1 MQEVKIYNS
10 LKNKIEV
17 FKPIE
22 EGKVS
27 IYVCGPTVYG
37 NLHIGNARPIAVFDI
52 FVKSLRKMGYE
63 VTYMSNVTDIDDKI
77 IRKAI
82 EEGISEKE
90 VAEKYFNAYLEV
102 RKGLNTVNPDYMPK
116 VTDNIQG
123 IVDFIAKLIEKGY
136 AYESDGDV
144 FFRVSKAKEYGCL
157 SHFNVEDL
165 KVGARIEENSSKESP
180 MDFALWKKTD
190 QGIKWDTAWSSG
202 RPGWHTECVVMI
214 NSLYPNGLIDIHG
227 GGFDLKFP
235 HHENEIAQ
243 SHAIHNHGLANY
255 WMHNGMV
262 NIDNVKMSK
271 SLGNTKGA
279 QEMIDKYGGNTV
291 RWVFASTHYRAPVNF
306 TEEVFD
312 AAKLQLNKVLTPIKQ
327 AQIQLAL
334 AGITLDKEDEVSVNK
349 FLECMADDLNTAN
362 GQMVIYDVVKE
373 INTLV
378 RQKGQLELLAQKVK
392 SLMAMLDIF
401 GIKYQVLELS
411 NEDKE
416 LFAKWNEYK
425 AQKDFANADIIR
437 NELINKG
444 LL

>member
-52 FVKSLRKMGYE
+52 FVKALRKMGYE

-90 VAEKYFNAYLEV
+90 VAEKYFNAYLDV

-123 IVDFIAKLIEKGY
+123 IVDFIARLIEKGY

-243 SHAIHNHGLANY
+243 SYAIHNHGLANY

-334 AGITLDKEDEVSVNK
+334 AGVTLDKEDEVSINK

-373 INTLV
+373 INTLI

-411 NEDKE
+411 DEDKE

-425 AQKDFANADIIR
+425 SQKDFANADIIR
-437 NELINKG
+437 NELMNKG

>member
-77 IRKAI
+77 IKKAI

-102 RKGLNTVNPDYMPK
+102 RKGLNAVNPDYMPK

-334 AGITLDKEDEVSVNK
+334 AGVTLDKEDEVSINK

>member
-1 MQEVKIYNS
+1 MQEIKIYNS
-10 LKNKIEV
+10 LKNKVEV

-22 EGKVS
+22 EGKIS

-37 NLHIGNARPIAVFDI
+37 NLHIGNARPIVVFDI
-52 FVKSLRKMGYE
+52 FVKALRKMGYD

-77 IRKAI
+77 IKKAI

-90 VAEKYFNAYLEV
+90 VSEKYFNAYLDV
-102 RKGLNTVNPDYMPK
+102 RKGLHTVNPDYMPR
-116 VTDNIQG
+116 VTDNIEG
-123 IVDFIAKLIEKGY
+123 IIAFIQKLIDLDY
-136 AYESDGDV
+136 AYVSNGDV
-144 FFRVSKAKEYGCL
+144 FFRISKAKEYGLL

-165 KVGARIEENSSKESP
+165 KVGARIEENSSKENP
-180 MDFALWKKTD
+180 LDFALWKKTE
-190 QGIKWDTAWSSG
+190 QGVKWETSWCNG

-214 NSLYPNGLIDIHG
+214 NSLYPKGLIDIHG

-243 SHAIHNHGLANY
+243 SYAIHNHGLANY

-279 QEMIDKYGGNTV
+279 QEMIDKYGGNTI

-312 AAKLQLNKVLTPIKQ
+312 AAKLQLTKILNPLKQ

-334 AGITLDKEDEVSVNK
+334 NEVKLLEEDSDSVNK

-362 GQMVIYDVVKE
+362 GQMVIYDTVKE
-373 INTLV
+373 INTAI
-378 RQKGQLELLAQKVK
+378 RQKGNFDILAKKVK
-392 SLMAMLDIF
+392 SLMTMLDIF
-401 GIKYQVLELS
+401 GIEYDIISLS
-411 NEDKE
+411 NDDKE
-416 LFAKWNEYK
+416 LFNKWNEFK
-425 AQKDFANADIIR
+425 AVKDFAKADEIR
-437 NELINKG
+437 NELINRN

>member
-1 MQEVKIYNS
+1 MQEIKIYNS
-10 LKNKIEV
+10 LSNKIEL

-77 IRKAI
+77 IKKAA
-82 EEGISEKE
+82 EEGLSEKE
-90 VAEKYFNAYLEV
+90 VAEKYYNAYLEV
-102 RKGLNTVNPDYMPK
+102 RKGLHTVNPDYMPK
-116 VTDNIQG
+116 VTENIDG
-123 IVDFIAKLIEKGY
+123 IIKFIAKLIELGY
-136 AYESDGDV
+136 AYESNGDV
-144 FFRVSKAKEYGCL
+144 FFRVSKAKEYGSL
-157 SHFNVEDL
+157 SHFNLEDL
-165 KVGARIEENSSKESP
+165 KIGARIEENSSKESP
-180 MDFALWKKTD
+180 ADFALWKKTE
-190 QGIKWDTAWSSG
+190 QGIKWNTDWSNG

-243 SHAIHNHGLANY
+243 SYAVHNHGLANY

-279 QEMIDKYGGNTV
+279 KEMIDKYGGNTV

-312 AAKLQLNKVLTPIKQ
+312 AAKLQLSKVLNPLRQ
-327 AQIQLAL
+327 AQIQLSL
-334 AGITLDKEDEVSVNK
+334 ANINEEKEDSVAINR

-362 GQMVIYDVVKE
+362 GQMVIYDTVKE
-373 INTLV
+373 INTLI
-378 RQKGQLELLAQKVK
+378 RQKNQLEVLAAKVNALK
-392 SLMAMLDIF
+392 AMLDIF
-401 GIKYQVLELS
+401 GIEFIDVNLS
-411 NEDKE
+411 ADDKE

-437 NELINKG
+437 NELISKG

>member
-37 NLHIGNARPIAVFDI
+37 NLHIGNARPIVVFDI
-52 FVKSLRKMGYE
+52 FVKALRKMGYQ
-63 VTYMSNVTDIDDKI
+63 VTYISNVTDIDDKI

-90 VAEKYFNAYLEV
+90 VSEKYYNAYLEV
-102 RKGLNTVNPDYMPK
+102 RKGLNADNPDYMPK
-116 VTDNIQG
+116 VTDNIEG
-123 IVDFIAKLIEKGY
+123 IVKFIAKLIELGY
-136 AYESDGDV
+136 AYESEGDV

-157 SHFNVEDL
+157 SHFNVDDL
-165 KVGARIEENSSKESP
+165 KVGARIEENSSKENP

-243 SHAIHNHGLANY
+243 SHAFHNHGLANY

-271 SLGNTKGA
+271 SLGNTKDA

-312 AAKLQLNKVLTPIKQ
+312 SAKLQLNKVLTPLKQ
-327 AQIQLAL
+327 AQIQLSL
-334 AGITLDKEDEVSVNK
+334 GNVKIEKEDEDTTNK

-362 GQMVIYDVVKE
+362 GQMVIYDVVKS
-373 INTLV
+373 INTLI
-378 RQKGQLELLAQKVK
+378 RQKGQLDLLATKVK
-392 SLMAMLDIF
+392 SLMSMLDIF
-401 GIKYQVLELS
+401 GISYQLIDLS
-411 NEDKE
+411 NDDKE
-416 LFAKWNEYK
+416 LFAKWNEFK

-437 NELINKG
+437 NQLINKG

>member
-77 IRKAI
+77 IKKAI

-102 RKGLNTVNPDYMPK
+102 RKGLNAVNPDYMPK

-334 AGITLDKEDEVSVNK
+334 AGVTLDKEDEVSINK

-425 AQKDFANADIIR
+425 TQKDFANADIIR

>member
-10 LKNKIEV
+10 LSNKIEI

-27 IYVCGPTVYG
+27 LYVCGPTVYG
-37 NLHIGNARPIAVFDI
+37 NLHIGNARPIVVFDI
-52 FVKSLRKMGYE
+52 FVKALRKMGYD

-77 IRKAI
+77 IKKSI
-82 EEGISEKE
+82 EEGISEE
-90 VAEKYFNAYLEV
+90 QVAEKYFNAYLDV
-102 RKGLNTVNPDYMPK
+102 RKGLHADNPDYMPK
-116 VTDNIQG
+116 VTDNIDG
-123 IVDFIAKLIEKGY
+123 IVKFISKLIELGY
-136 AYESDGDV
+136 AYESNGDV
-144 FFRVSKAKEYGCL
+144 FFRVSKAKEYGAL
-157 SHFNVEDL
+157 SHFNKDDL
-165 KVGARIEENSSKESP
+165 KVGARIEENISKENP
-180 MDFALWKKTD
+180 MDFALWKKTE
-190 QGIKWDTAWSSG
+190 QGIKWDTNWSSG

-243 SHAIHNHGLANY
+243 SRAVHHHGLANY

-306 TEEVFD
+306 TEEVFE
-312 AAKLQLNKVLTPIKQ
+312 AAKLQLNKVLTPLKQ

-334 AGITLDKEDEVSVNK
+334 GNVKLEKEDEVSLSR
-349 FLECMADDLNTAN
+349 FLECMADDLNTSN

-373 INTLV
+373 INTLI
-378 RQKGQLELLAQKVK
+378 RQKGSLDVLASKVK
-392 SLMAMLDIF
+392 SLMSMLDIF
-401 GIKYQVLELS
+401 GVVYQVIELS
-411 NEDKE
+411 SEDKE
-416 LFAKWNEYK
+416 LFNKWNEYK
-425 AQKDFANADIIR
+425 AQKDFANADLIR
-437 NELINKG
+437 NELISKG

>member
-10 LKNKIEV
+10 LNNKVEV
-17 FKPIE
+17 FHPIE

-37 NLHIGNARPIAVFDI
+37 NIHIGNARPIAVFDI
-52 FVKSLRKMGYE
+52 FVKALRKMGYE

-77 IRKAI
+77 IKKAL

-90 VAEKYFNAYLEV
+90 VAEKYFNAYLGV
-102 RKGLNTVNPDYMPK
+102 RKSLNTVDPDYMPK
-116 VTDNIQG
+116 VTDNIDG
-123 IVDFIAKLIEKGY
+123 IIKFIAKLIDLGY
-136 AYESDGDV
+136 AYESNGDV
-144 FFRVSKAKEYGCL
+144 FFRVGKAKGYGSL
-157 SHFNVEDL
+157 SHFNIDDL
-165 KVGARIEENSSKESP
+165 KVGARIEENSSKENP
-180 MDFALWKKTD
+180 MDFALWKKTE
-190 QGIKWDTAWSSG
+190 QGVKWNTKWSNG

-214 NSLYPNGLIDIHG
+214 NSLYPSGLIDIHG

-243 SHAIHNHGLANY
+243 SQAIHNHGLANY

-312 AAKLQLNKVLTPIKQ
+312 AAKLQLTKVLTPLKQ
-327 AQIQLAL
+327 AQIQLSL
-334 AGITLDKEDEVSVNK
+334 NNISLTNEDERITNR
-349 FLECMADDLNTAN
+349 FLECLADDLNTSN

-373 INTLV
+373 INSLL
-378 RQKGQLELLAQKVK
+378 RQKGQLEQVALKVK

-401 GIKYQVLELS
+401 GIKYDIIVLS
-411 NEDKE
+411 NEDKC
-416 LFAKWNEYK
+416 LFEKWNAYK
-425 AQKDFANADIIR
+425 TAKDFANADIIR
-437 NELINKG
+437 NELMQKG